1 MLLTYVLIF
10 VFFVF
15 LSIIVLYIVYT
26 FVLPKKMEDILK
38 MIESGQTK
46 LAIKKLNELL
56 EKDDRNVYAHYLLAE
71 AYFKEENFQYSIVE
85 YRQVLKFARFD
96 ERMKE
101 SEIRSRLAKLYINR
115 EMVEDAKK
123 EYLILTKIDP
133 DNFENYFELGKIYFN
148 AGTLDKAI
156 PFFKKTI
163 SCNANHEQSYYF
175 LGQIHYRSNAFVDAR
190 QMFIN
195 AIKLDP
201 TNYKSHYFLGLV
213 LRQQNDYDWAIK
225 EFEISQKSEDLR
237 VKSFLAKGSCYM
249 EKGQLPKAVMEFQ
262 RGLKFA
268 RRGSETELNLR
279 YFLADSQEKMRDIH
293 SAISNWE
300 KIVEVNA
307 NFRDVQEKLKNYS
320 EFRQDDRIKDF
331 LIAGLAQ
338 FEHVCRKLVEA
349 MGHNIMDVE
358 IVNDTDIEI
367 IGTETEGKWRN
378 TRQTNRIIRII
389 RTTDTIQDRL
399 LRRLYES
406 MKLKNATRIIVI
418 TTGDFSQS
426 AVDFANT
433 RPIELMGKAQLV
445 ELLRKI

>member
-1 MLLTYVLIF
+1 
-10 VFFVF
+10 
-15 LSIIVLYIVYT
+15 
-26 FVLPKKMEDILK
+26 
-38 MIESGQTK
+38 MIEAGQTK

-56 EKDDRNVYAHYLLAE
+56 EKDDRNAYAHYLLAE
-71 AYFKEENFQYSIVE
+71 AYFKEENLQYAIVE

-101 SEIRSRLAKLYINR
+101 SYIRSRLAKLYRDR
-115 EMVEDAKK
+115 EAIEDAKK

-133 DNFENYFELGKIYFN
+133 DNFENYFELGKIFFN
-148 AGTLDKAI
+148 SNVFDKAV
-156 PFFKKTI
+156 PFFKKSI
-163 SCNANHEQSYYF
+163 SCNANHEQSYYY
-175 LGQIHYRSNAFVDAR
+175 LGQVYYRSNTYADAR

-213 LRQQNDYDWAIK
+213 LRQQGDYDWAIK

-279 YFLADSQEKMRDIH
+279 YFLADCHEKMRDIH
-293 SAISNWE
+293 AAISNWE

-338 FEHVCRKLVEA
+338 FEHVCRKMVEA
-349 MGHNIMDVE
+349 MGHNIMDVD
-358 IVNDTDIEI
+358 IISDTDIEI
-367 IGTETEGKWRN
+367 VGTETEGKWRN

-389 RTTDTIQDRL
+389 RTTETIQERL

-406 MKLKNATRIIVI
+406 MKIKNATRVIII
-418 TTGDFSQS
+418 TTGDFSQA
-426 AVDFANT
+426 AVDFSNT
-433 RPIELMGKAQLV
+433 RPIELLGKAELV